1 SLTDRITE
9 QVRNQ
14 LPQILPEEVSNFAP
28 PVIEKMIQESLNQ
41 VNLAKAS
48 SQPQSS
54 YEAASTLIEFEL
66 KNILIDKINSSESYM
81 IAPEHQECYDDEG
94 PSAGSDRGL
103 KKQKT
108 SKDAE
113 TTTSLKTKD
122 SSSKSSKGTKSQPK
136 SFGKSIHAEAPE
148 FEVGDTNTPQ
158 GQERNQGNDN
168 DEPRIKSASRRA

>member
-28 PVIEKMIQESLNQ
+28 LVIEKMIQELLNQ
-41 VNLAKAS
+41 
-48 SQPQSS
+48 
-54 YEAASTLIEFEL
+54 
-66 KNILIDKINSSESYM
+66 DK
-81 IAPEHQECYDDEG
+81 DEG

-113 TTTSLKTKD
+113 TTTSLKTKY

-136 SFGKSIHAEAPE
+136 SFGKSIHTEAPE

-158 GQERNQGNDN
+158 GQEGNQGNDN
-168 DEPRIKSASRRA
+168 DEPRIKSTSRRA